1 MRQALWC
8 QSAKVNNCDNWLG
21 GAPPPTPSEVRR
33 GDSMGFVR
41 EISLTVLVRSSEED
55 LISIWPQPKVCDI
68 C

>member
-8 QSAKVNNCDNWLG
+8 QSAKVNNCDIWLG
-21 GAPPPTPSEVRR
+21 GAPTPSEVRR
-33 GDSMGFVR
+33 GDSTGFVR